1 MSLHWGWVWCGDLRA
16 GLNQKLSDSLRLAR
30 RCVKCVM
37 AQCSACP
44 HEMGCGARVSEAQ
57 HFRCRAVHSK
67 ASKAARQA
75 GTTDSGDCT
84 SVETRGFAQSV
95 RRSGSGG
102 LLHFSP
108 ARVPPSDM
116 GMGRGRGRV
125 RVGILRSRRCDRQ
138 EAERAH
144 YLFQNKTE
152 GGQTGPLSI
161 SNLSPDLARTPLLT
175 AALVLGTLSTVYT

>member
-84 SVETRGFAQSV
+84 SVETSGFGQSV
-95 RRSGSGG
+95 RRS
-102 LLHFSP
+102 
-108 ARVPPSDM
+108 
-116 GMGRGRGRV
+116 
-125 RVGILRSRRCDRQ
+125 
-138 EAERAH
+138 RAV
-144 YLFQNKTE
+144 E
-152 GGQTGPLSI
+152 DSSI
-161 SNLSPDLARTPLLT
+161 SVPLESHHLTWEWEGEGEGCGSASFGAVAAIGRKQKGRTICSRIKQRAARRDHSPSPTSAQTSPEHH
-175 AALVLGTLSTVYT
+175 S